1 LPAISVFQL
10 NDRLRPVVR
19 RVMAS
24 AAVLVTLFVSAG
36 VAIPIA
42 SAAAGCPDVEV
53 VFARGTDEEPGI
65 GRVGQALV
73 DTLKPMVKGKKVG
86 TYAIAYPAS
95 WDFLAAAAGANDAS
109 AHVQST
115 VAKCPN
121 TKIVLGGYSQG
132 AAVIDVIAT
141 SPIAGLGFSAP
152 MPAAVAD
159 HVAAVAVFGN
169 PSARLGQPLTRMSSL
184 YGAKTADLCNTA
196 DPICSLGN
204 NFNAHVQY
212 PESGLVKTAAR
223 WVADHVLQ
231 GDPPKGEAA
240 KKSDRTNS

>member
-1 LPAISVFQL
+1 
-10 NDRLRPVVR
+10 
-19 RVMAS
+19 M
-24 AAVLVTLFVSAG
+24 AAVVVLLTAFATTTTG
-36 VAIPIA
+36 IPIA

-73 DTLKPMVKGKKVG
+73 DTLKPMVKGKKIG
-86 TYAIAYPAS
+86 TYAVVYPAS

-115 VAKCPN
+115 VAKCPK

-141 SPIAGLGFSAP
+141 SPVAGLGFASP

-169 PSARLGQPLTRMSSL
+169 PSSRLGQPLTRMSSL

-204 NFNAHVQY
+204 NFNSHVQY
-212 PESGLVKTAAR
+212 PESGLVKTAAK

-231 GDPPKGEAA
+231 GDPPKAEPA
-240 KKSDRTNS
+240 KKSGRTNS